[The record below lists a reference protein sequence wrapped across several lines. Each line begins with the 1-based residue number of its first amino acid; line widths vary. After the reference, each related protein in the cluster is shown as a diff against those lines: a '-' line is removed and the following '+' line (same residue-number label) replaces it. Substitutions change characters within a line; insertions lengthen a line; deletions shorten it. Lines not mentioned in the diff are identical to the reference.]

1 MESGFTVSL
10 RPLTM
15 VAAWLALGLA
25 VALSWTGNG
34 QELPQQQ
41 QQQVASSKQ
50 SQLWLDCSCLH
61 FNERNSSQWGEL
73 AINASQALGAKNNC
87 LMIFVGGLDDELVA
101 FQLEQMQ
108 LRPGCLDS
116 VDVFPHLREPV
127 IENATV
133 AEDTFCQHSR
143 NRSATPIYSAG
154 RLLGLRLRFQQPPTK
169 EDTWNL
175 TLKASYRFL
184 KRENFQTEGRL
195 VPHSYC
201 DFYFFASM
209 AGEDGNLGQGYFHSP
224 RFPAHYPAHIK
235 CAYKFIGRPDT
246 HVELL
251 FEELQ
256 LPPVATGGCQLDAV
270 TIFDA
275 ESAHMSAVIDVL
287 CSPCPTRRL
296 VSSGPDMLLEFNASS
311 NRTAKGFRGKFK
323 FIANEPGMLPPPPP
337 PPAVLEA
344 ASVAVKQE
352 KLQIQ
357 QQQQQLQQSFA
368 AKANSLPMDG
378 ELSKPGRLFEPCKQT
393 FDTRVNKSGTFDSN
407 QLFLAKHA
415 GGAVIGG
422 SRVLQCRYE
431 FEAQP
436 PERVQIRFH
445 DFNVPTEHENST
457 GCQPGDA
464 LHVVTQVRGRYETQ
478 ELLCGAF
485 LPKPLMSNGPK
496 MQLQF
501 VGRYPPTMTNKV
513 QYYGFRAEYR
523 FLSNFGIMSGVQQ
536 GQECAFVYNS
546 SERISGLFHSP
557 NFPGYYL
564 ENVVCHY
571 YFYGA
576 SDERVVLHFTYFDV
590 EGIGACDHQTASD
603 YVEFSNFMSTDR
615 KYSRY
620 CGKIPDFEM
629 KSGGRFFR
637 VTLHSNDR
645 FVSIGFRALYTFETL
660 PINNSIADL
669 RETASMQS
677 FMSSAPAQMISNF
690 YKLIFCYI

>member
-10 RPLTM
+10 WPLTM
-15 VAAWLALGLA
+15 AAALLALGLV
-25 VALSWTGNG
+25 VALSCTGSG
-34 QELPQQQ
+34 HQEQS
-41 QQQVASSKQ
+41 VVTSKQ
-50 SQLWLDCSCLH
+50 AQLWLDCPCLH
-61 FNERNSSQWGEL
+61 FNERNSSQWGSL
-73 AINASQALGAKNNC
+73 AINASHAFGAKNNC
-87 LMIFVGGLDDELVA
+87 LMIFVGGQDDELVA
-101 FQLEQMQ
+101 FQLDQLQ

-116 VDVFPHLREPV
+116 VEVFPYLREAV

-133 AEDTFCQHSR
+133 AADTFCQHSR

-154 RLLGLRLRFQQPPTK
+154 RLFGLRLRFQQPPSK

-175 TLKASYRFL
+175 TLNASYRFL
-184 KRENFQTEGRL
+184 KRENFCTDGRL

-201 DFYFFASM
+201 DFYFFASLTGD
-209 AGEDGNLGQGYFHSP
+209 GEGGLGQGYFHSP

-256 LPPVATGGCQLDAV
+256 LPPVASGGCQLDAL

-287 CSPCPTRRL
+287 CTPCPTRRL
-296 VSSGPDMLLEFNASS
+296 VSSGPDLLLEFNASS
-311 NRTAKGFRGKFK
+311 NRTAKGFRGKYK
-323 FIANEPGMLPPPPP
+323 FVANEPGVPQPSAPV
-337 PPAVLEA
+337 VLEA

-352 KLQIQ
+352 NPQ
-357 QQQQQLQQSFA
+357 QQQIQHSPAL
-368 AKANSLPMDG
+368 KANSLPTDA
-378 ELSKPGRLFEPCKQT
+378 ELSKPGRSLEYCKQL
-393 FDTRVNKSGTFDSN
+393 FDSRVNKSGTFDSN
-407 QLFLAKHA
+407 QLLIAKHA
-415 GGAVIGG
+415 GGG
-422 SRVLQCRYE
+422 SKVLQCRYE
-431 FEAQP
+431 FEAQT

-485 LPKPLMSNGPK
+485 LPKPLMSNGPNL
-496 MQLQF
+496 QLQF
-501 VGRYPPTMTNKV
+501 VGRYPPAMTNKV

-523 FLSNFGIMSGVQQ
+523 FLTNFGIMSGIQQ

-564 ENVVCHY
+564 ENMVCNY

-576 SDERVVLHFTYFDV
+576 RDERVVLHFTYFDV
-590 EGIGACDHQTASD
+590 EGIGTCDHQTASD
-603 YVEFSNFMSTDR
+603 YMEFSNFMSMDR

-620 CGKIPDFEM
+620 CGKLQNFEM
-629 KSGGRFFR
+629 RSDGRFFR

-645 FVSIGFRALYTFETL
+645 FVAIGFRALYTFESI
-660 PINNSIADL
+660 PPNNSLNEL
-669 RETASMQS
+669 RGTASMQS
-677 FMSSAPAQMISNF
+677 FVS
-690 YKLIFCYI
+690 